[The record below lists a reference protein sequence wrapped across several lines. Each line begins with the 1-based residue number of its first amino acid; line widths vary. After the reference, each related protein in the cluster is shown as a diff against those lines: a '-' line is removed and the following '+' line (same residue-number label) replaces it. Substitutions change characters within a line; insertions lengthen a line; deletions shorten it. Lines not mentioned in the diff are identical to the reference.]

1 MKALLQRVS
10 SASVTVVDKK
20 ISEIGEGLLILLGVV
35 AQDIEKDIDYLV
47 NKTAGLRIFKDDT
60 NNMNLS
66 LKDVGGEA
74 LVVSQFTLCADT
86 RKGRRPSFINAAPNE
101 VADSVYQQY
110 CEKLRGENICVKTG
124 QFGAMMEV
132 AMINDGPVT
141 IVLDSR
147 ER

>member
-1 MKALLQRVS
+1 MKVVIQRVL
-10 SASVTVVDKK
+10 SASVNVSG
-20 ISEIGEGLLILLGVV
+20 SEISAINRGFLVLLGV
-35 AQDIEKDIDYLV
+35 EKDDGIEDLDYLV
-47 NKTAGLRIFKDDT
+47 NKTVDLRLFKDDN

-86 RKGRRPSFINAAPNE
+86 RKGRRPSFINAAPVE

-110 CEKLRGENICVKTG
+110 CEKLREENIFVQTG

-132 AMINDGPVT
+132 ALINDGPVT